1 MKKKIIIFFI
11 VTLVIVL
18 GVLFVLYKFTDVF
31 KQNKELFWKYALTGA
46 DSTEMFNNE
55 NITSINNQKVNNS
68 YKQKSEFQLKNEND
82 IYKLTIDTN
91 AHDKNDS
98 FSNIE
103 LAKNTDNIG
112 KLKVVKKNNLLSF
125 KLEEMTT
132 FYITLKNSKLTELAR
147 KMDVEDAD
155 KIPDNLNAVDIQEVL
170 NISEDDVSYLS
181 KKYSNIIVDKTNKNN
196 YSKEDKGK
204 VKIDDKFYEVEKY
217 KLSLSE
223 KEHNEILKEV
233 YFQLAQDSR
242 ALNLISQKLKLLNIP
257 EQYSSINSLSSKF
270 YELSK
275 EYANANASD
284 NEYMQITIY
293 VENKKM
299 IFTEIKVKDDATIKV
314 DYSKEN
320 NNLKVTCEGENPIQI
335 KNAPQWLND
344 FIRKIKEINIS
355 TNASTEHSEIITK
368 VSCINNDDTEFNY
381 STSIKITD
389 DIENNN
395 DYENSSN
402 IVLSDYNDTQFKAI
416 YQLLSSKFKEYYDE
430 KINIIQNNIEQDNQA
445 QSEED

>member
-155 KIPDNLNAVDIQEVL
+155 KIPDNLNAVDMASASGCCWREP
-170 NISEDDVSYLS
+170 SARSRRSSYW
-181 KKYSNIIVDKTNKNN
+181 T
-196 YSKEDKGK
+196 
-204 VKIDDKFYEVEKY
+204 
-217 KLSLSE
+217 
-223 KEHNEILKEV
+223 
-233 YFQLAQDSR
+233 SR
-242 ALNLISQKLKLLNIP
+242 PRSWT
-257 EQYSSINSLSSKF
+257 SGIN
-270 YELSK
+270 
-275 EYANANASD
+275 
-284 NEYMQITIY
+284 
-293 VENKKM
+293 
-299 IFTEIKVKDDATIKV
+299 
-314 DYSKEN
+314 
-320 NNLKVTCEGENPIQI
+320 C
-335 KNAPQWLND
+335 
-344 FIRKIKEINIS
+344 R
-355 TNASTEHSEIITK
+355 
-368 VSCINNDDTEFNY
+368 
-381 STSIKITD
+381 
-389 DIENNN
+389 
-395 DYENSSN
+395 
-402 IVLSDYNDTQFKAI
+402 
-416 YQLLSSKFKEYYDE
+416 
-430 KINIIQNNIEQDNQA
+430 
-445 QSEED
+445 